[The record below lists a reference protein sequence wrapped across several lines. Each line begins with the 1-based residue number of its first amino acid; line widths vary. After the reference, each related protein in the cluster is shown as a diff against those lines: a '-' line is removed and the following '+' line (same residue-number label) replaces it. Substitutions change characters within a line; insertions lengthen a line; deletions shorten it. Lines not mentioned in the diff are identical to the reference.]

1 VTGRGDAA
9 PYIAAAPLLR
19 GLKGRC
25 PNCGDGP
32 LFTGFLKVA
41 PRCSACGFDLA
52 KADSGDGPAVFV
64 IFIAGFLAAFGILL
78 TEIFIRPPIWVEF
91 VVWLPIAALLCLA
104 LLRPLKGLM
113 IAAQFANRA
122 SEAGRDDL

>member
-1 VTGRGDAA
+1 LSDSGRGAA
-9 PYIAAAPLLR
+9 PFLAGVL
-19 GLKGRC
+19 GRC

-32 LFTGFLKVA
+32 LFEGFLKVA
-41 PRCSACGFDLA
+41 PRCTACGFDLA
-52 KADSGDGPAVFV
+52 KADGGDGPAVFV
-64 IFIAGFLAAFGILL
+64 IFIAGFIAAFGVLF
-78 TEIFIRPPIWVEF
+78 TEVAYRPPLWVEA
-91 VVWLPIAALLCLA
+91 VVWLPVAVILCLA

>member
-1 VTGRGDAA
+1 LNKRGGAA
-9 PYIAAAPLLR
+9 PYLAGAL
-19 GLKGRC
+19 GRC

-32 LFTGFLKVA
+32 LFSGFLKVA
-41 PRCSACGFDLA
+41 PRCTSCGFDLA

-64 IFIAGFLAAFGILL
+64 IFIAGFVAAFGILL
-78 TEIFIRPPIWVEF
+78 TEVMFSPPIWVDF
-91 VVWLPIAALLCLA
+91 VVWLPVAVILSLA
-104 LLRPLKGLM
+104 LLRPLKGVM